1 MKLLLFLFPVESNSS
16 KSRQTKLVFRSP
28 IVSWTFS
35 NQSNGK
41 KKQQKGVL
49 VASPPLLPTAEN
61 MTLFRQTTTWNLEI
75 FNNKW
80 KDKKK
85 KESQMHNTNNNRA
98 KKTNEIKWTRCYS
111 SQQQISRNR
120 SLDRANSSDLGFL
133 VKSLDASRL
142 ITMCSVTHPFQVKKT
157 KKPNQISIFWKM
169 NFVEECASDSVG
181 CKDRLLVKWIG
192 EIEDEMNW
200 QRPIDASVE
209 STMRGKKLE
218 REDPP
223 MGPSTPKTF

>member
-1 MKLLLFLFPVESNSS
+1 MERRNNKKASLLRHRRCCRLLKIWRCSV
-16 KSRQTKLVFRSP
+16 
-28 IVSWTFS
+28 
-35 NQSNGK
+35 
-41 KKQQKGVL
+41 KQQ
-49 VASPPLLPTAEN
+49 
-61 MTLFRQTTTWNLEI
+61 LEI
-75 FNNKW
+75 W
-80 KDKKK
+80 KFSTTNERIKKN
-85 KESQMHNTNNNRA
+85 ESQTHNTNNNRA